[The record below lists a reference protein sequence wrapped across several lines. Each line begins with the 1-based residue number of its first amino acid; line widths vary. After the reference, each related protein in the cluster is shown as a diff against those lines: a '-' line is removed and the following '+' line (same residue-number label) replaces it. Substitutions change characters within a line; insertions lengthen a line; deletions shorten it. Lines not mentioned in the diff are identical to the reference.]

1 MRRVCGFD
9 TLSAHLVRKSLSLS
23 LSVAL
28 GVLPM
33 ATAFGREDERTS
45 YLANNRY
52 QDYQNQYKPE
62 KNYSASSQLDRQIR
76 MQNTALALR
85 FQAPTATS
93 LGRVDVPK
101 PTYQSPTIKFDFL
114 GNNAPKVPN
123 ALRATPE
130 ALTAPMKPGLLNTI
144 GNALKTVGHAMAYP
158 FQRIGQG
165 IVGLIQRAFGSG
177 NRTTTLTESQRA
189 TLKAY
194 NNIQPT
200 GDGTFKATGQTV
212 AFGRTLEEGAT
223 FKVEGD
229 QLRLIQGTS
238 FERTFGG
245 IERKDGGLMPLKMAE
260 VNGHIQPTGLDFDRL
275 APNTALRIKSP
286 VTVEGFGDLKAGEM
300 IYQGA
305 WKSPEGQT
313 TGGRFK
319 FENTLLDL
327 NKDLAQG
334 MDMNNPVALRQAT
347 FALQAGLMR
356 LNSAVVE
363 KGSRKYFVSQDQSP
377 MEIGRLEKTAGD
389 LTKASEANFGKIESI
404 KRDLTH
410 RSEAAGHFYKVL
422 SEATGQGG
430 SISFEFKERFNDL
443 EKEAG
448 AIRAGSRGINESVNA
463 GDYAG
468 LDTATAEVSRR
479 QEALTQTTGTMAK
492 QAEALRGLQR
502 GFRGMA
508 EEAKGV
514 FLKADGEKLKTEGP
528 LADEE
533 LARRATDYFPKE
545 KARVNVAAGKTLDAV
560 KSLVDE
566 GVLTPEQGTQMGAQ
580 IMALRD
586 RVLGAVPPQTAT
598 GAARE
603 AVATA
608 FNRPYE
614 VGKNLVDRGAD
625 AAFFGWM
632 GKVAETHPTL
642 GQAVGTVGGAV
653 AQGADTVNK
662 VVGTAGLAYFAVTA
676 TITTAAALGTAVV
689 AQKVL
694 EQVGVSEEA
703 AGAWSMV
710 ASLYVGA
717 KVGNNE
723 TVKSKERAIT
733 RGIISKVEGF
743 AGQVRE
749 WFGGGRQ
756 RTYDIGERTP
766 EGRLA
771 GEGPGTP
778 PKDYEKKLTGPR
790 RTGLPVRTPE
800 ESLLKG
806 QLTDAQW
813 ELMRQKAMEF
823 NKDIYLCGSYSE
835 TDLGFARR
843 YSLTGMSNQ
852 QKIAIGRE
860 MGMPDWRALKYE
872 SGLIDT
878 GFGDVDI
885 WEGARLTEGEKQSI
899 LKDIFPHV
907 KGMDNGY
914 SLKHYPS
921 AENLGGKFGPGA
933 LVFKAD
939 GTVARI
945 SAGWQ

>member
-1 MRRVCGFD
+1 
-9 TLSAHLVRKSLSLS
+9 
-23 LSVAL
+23 
-28 GVLPM
+28 
-33 ATAFGREDERTS
+33 
-45 YLANNRY
+45 
-52 QDYQNQYKPE
+52 
-62 KNYSASSQLDRQIR
+62 
-76 MQNTALALR
+76 
-85 FQAPTATS
+85 
-93 LGRVDVPK
+93 
-101 PTYQSPTIKFDFL
+101 
-114 GNNAPKVPN
+114 
-123 ALRATPE
+123 
-130 ALTAPMKPGLLNTI
+130 
-144 GNALKTVGHAMAYP
+144 
-158 FQRIGQG
+158 
-165 IVGLIQRAFGSG
+165 
-177 NRTTTLTESQRA
+177 
-189 TLKAY
+189 
-194 NNIQPT
+194 
-200 GDGTFKATGQTV
+200 
-212 AFGRTLEEGAT
+212 
-223 FKVEGD
+223 
-229 QLRLIQGTS
+229 
-238 FERTFGG
+238 
-245 IERKDGGLMPLKMAE
+245 
-260 VNGHIQPTGLDFDRL
+260 
-275 APNTALRIKSP
+275 
-286 VTVEGFGDLKAGEM
+286 
-300 IYQGA
+300 
-305 WKSPEGQT
+305 
-313 TGGRFK
+313 
-319 FENTLLDL
+319 
-327 NKDLAQG
+327 
-334 MDMNNPVALRQAT
+334 
-347 FALQAGLMR
+347 
-356 LNSAVVE
+356 
-363 KGSRKYFVSQDQSP
+363 
-377 MEIGRLEKTAGD
+377 
-389 LTKASEANFGKIESI
+389 
-404 KRDLTH
+404 
-410 RSEAAGHFYKVL
+410 
-422 SEATGQGG
+422 
-430 SISFEFKERFNDL
+430 
-443 EKEAG
+443 
-448 AIRAGSRGINESVNA
+448 
-463 GDYAG
+463 
-468 LDTATAEVSRR
+468 
-479 QEALTQTTGTMAK
+479 
-492 QAEALRGLQR
+492 
-502 GFRGMA
+502 
-508 EEAKGV
+508 
-514 FLKADGEKLKTEGP
+514 
-528 LADEE
+528 
-533 LARRATDYFPKE
+533 
-545 KARVNVAAGKTLDAV
+545 
-560 KSLVDE
+560 
-566 GVLTPEQGTQMGAQ
+566 
-580 IMALRD
+580 
-586 RVLGAVPPQTAT
+586 
-598 GAARE
+598 
-603 AVATA
+603 VATA